1 MRFNRREALLGSFC
15 LCCLPR
21 LGRAAAFKV
30 EEVAPGVFIRR
41 GVDEDATPQNR
52 DAIANIGFIVGRD
65 SVLVTDSGGSLGD
78 GLWLRET
85 IKATT
90 SKPVKYV
97 VLSHIHPDHIFGAAA
112 FVPDDPVF
120 IGHAKLRAALE
131 MRGEFYRSKLSEIV
145 GVDQIG
151 PLVRPTLEITDAG
164 EIDLGGRII
173 GFKAHGPAHTTCDLS
188 MLDRQSGL
196 LLPAD
201 LLFVSR
207 IPSLDGSLL
216 GWLAELEAL
225 KAMGAA
231 KAVPGHGPV
240 CVDFSQAASDLR
252 RYLTTLRDGVR
263 AEIKQDG
270 SIQQAIKTVAAGERS
285 NWLLFD
291 DYNVRNVTQAY
302 KELEWE

>member
-1 MRFNRREALLGSFC
+1 
-15 LCCLPR
+15 
-21 LGRAAAFKV
+21 
-30 EEVAPGVFIRR
+30 
-41 GVDEDATPQNR
+41 
-52 DAIANIGFIVGRD
+52 
-65 SVLVTDSGGSLGD
+65 
-78 GLWLRET
+78 
-85 IKATT
+85 
-90 SKPVKYV
+90 
-97 VLSHIHPDHIFGAAA
+97 
-112 FVPDDPVF
+112 
-120 IGHAKLRAALE
+120 
-131 MRGEFYRSKLSEIV
+131 
-145 GVDQIG
+145 
-151 PLVRPTLEITDAG
+151 
-164 EIDLGGRII
+164 
-173 GFKAHGPAHTTCDLS
+173 